1 MPRSKCSRGRK
12 WSGGQ
17 SQHGQCRTQDGGA
30 HGLGGEGGGDTLGR
44 RGRGGDSC
52 GGVSTS
58 GLRSAPSVHPVA
70 EQRFSP
76 RSGFWHCL
84 HTHMQCCGSR
94 PQARRGH
101 IFTHF
106 HCLRVNGPHVAEVG
120 ERPSRD
126 TSAAGRR
133 IMALAATEAAGLLV
147 FEIALGGIV
156 VCPVACRRSAP
167 LEPPLT

>member
-1 MPRSKCSRGRK
+1 MPSSRCSRGRK

-17 SQHGQCRTQDGGA
+17 SQHGQRRNQDGGA
-30 HGLGGEGGGDTLGR
+30 HGLRTVGGERGGDTLGR

-58 GLRSAPSVHPVA
+58 GLRSAPSVHPVP

-76 RSGFWHCL
+76 RSGVWHCL
-84 HTHMQCCGSR
+84 QTHMQCCGSR

-101 IFTHF
+101 IVTHF

-147 FEIALGGIV
+147 FDVELLKIV
-156 VCPVACRRSAP
+156 K
-167 LEPPLT
+167 